1 VISFLLSS
9 QFTYCCTACCTATGT
24 RNDPTIILNLT
35 KSGTIAAN
43 YESSYDPLVKFVAEQ
58 YNIIYFI
65 VTGFILSPIAG
76 YLISH
81 ILTRVE
87 NI

>member
-1 VISFLLSS
+1 
-9 QFTYCCTACCTATGT
+9 
-24 RNDPTIILNLT
+24 
-35 KSGTIAAN
+35 
-43 YESSYDPLVKFVAEQ
+43 LVKFVAEQ